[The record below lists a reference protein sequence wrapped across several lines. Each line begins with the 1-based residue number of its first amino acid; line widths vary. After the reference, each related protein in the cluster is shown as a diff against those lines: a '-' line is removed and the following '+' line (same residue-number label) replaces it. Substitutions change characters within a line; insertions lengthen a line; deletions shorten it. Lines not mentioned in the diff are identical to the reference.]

1 MVITAVSYPGERLER
16 SGRAFV
22 MDRICMHTPRLSL
35 HSGYEQTRHS
45 HTHSEAHFLFFPL
58 NLMVE
63 NSAAAH
69 TLFHWASCHLKPV
82 LTASVLRITS
92 THTHTHT
99 DTSLFGGNVQAW
111 WCILHIFH
119 ADCPCVSDASEWD
132 LEVSD
137 QSNTSHPNSPW
148 IKCGGKTMA
157 LYWSCP
163 AESPLRKKKKQKT
176 NTHIHTLSHTHTHTH
191 GTAICHGCRQPG
203 HHLPLQMGQNTQN
216 NRLREKERDEQR
228 TTA

>member
-92 THTHTHT
+92 THTHIRTQTHRYLAVMCRHDDAFCT
-99 DTSLFGGNVQAW
+99 YFMLTVLACLMQVNETWKSQTNQTPPTPTPLGLNVVVRQWRCIDRARLSL
-111 WCILHIFH
+111 L
-119 ADCPCVSDASEWD
+119 
-132 LEVSD
+132 
-137 QSNTSHPNSPW
+137 
-148 IKCGGKTMA
+148 
-157 LYWSCP
+157 
-163 AESPLRKKKKQKT
+163 
-176 NTHIHTLSHTHTHTH
+176 
-191 GTAICHGCRQPG
+191 
-203 HHLPLQMGQNTQN
+203 
-216 NRLREKERDEQR
+216 
-228 TTA
+228 